1 MVFIQSRN
9 NLSKIQVVNFDE
21 YKSIRT
27 LYIAL
32 YADTDNV
39 TYFDKFGVRKE
50 IFLSHKQQK
59 YQNKR
64 LQNASKWF

>member
-39 TYFDKFGVRKE
+39 T
-50 IFLSHKQQK
+50 
-59 YQNKR
+59 
-64 LQNASKWF
+64 

>member
-1 MVFIQSRN
+1 MNLNLMVFIQSRS

-39 TYFDKFGVRKE
+39 TYFDRFGVRKE
-50 IFLSHKQQK
+50 IIFKS
-59 YQNKR
+59 
-64 LQNASKWF
+64 

>member
-1 MVFIQSRN
+1 MNLNLMVFIQWRS

-27 LYIAL
+27 LYITL

-39 TYFDKFGVRKE
+39 TYFDRFGVRKE
-50 IFLSHKQQK
+50 IIFKS
-59 YQNKR
+59 
-64 LQNASKWF
+64 

>member
-1 MVFIQSRN
+1 MNLNLMVFIQSRS

-27 LYIAL
+27 LYITL

-39 TYFDKFGVRKE
+39 TYFDRFGVRKE
-50 IFLSHKQQK
+50 IIFKS
-59 YQNKR
+59 
-64 LQNASKWF
+64 

>member
-1 MVFIQSRN
+1 MNLNLMVFIQSRS

-39 TYFDKFGVRKE
+39 TYFDRFGVRKE
-50 IFLSHKQQK
+50 IIFRS
-59 YQNKR
+59 
-64 LQNASKWF
+64 

>member
-1 MVFIQSRN
+1 MNLNLMVFIQWRS

-39 TYFDKFGVRKE
+39 TYFDRFGVRKE
-50 IFLSHKQQK
+50 IIFKS
-59 YQNKR
+59 
-64 LQNASKWF
+64 